1 MNGDVAGSEG
11 RGDTAIGPVTGV
23 ARHRRRRTPGQ
34 YLLTAVLTAIAT
46 TLMTRLWRAD
56 LSAPFFYEGDSVSSA
71 AHVKATLEYGWY
83 EYQPDLAAPAGQV
96 YHVFPFSDNLH
107 LALMRLVPVDA
118 LHWPVV
124 FNTYYL
130 LAFPACAVAAL
141 WLFRRVGL
149 AAWTAVPLAVLFA
162 VAPYH
167 FVRSE
172 NHFFLAAYYTVP
184 LALIPIVD
192 VVRGVALWTPRAGAS
207 GWTRWLTGRGAL
219 NALLLAAVAT
229 ATAYYAV
236 LAGLLLAGAGLGAFV
251 RTRSWRRLFGVVAA
265 IGFTLAVVVA
275 NVLPDILYAR
285 SHPGA
290 ADAFV
295 RQRGETEIYSFKLA
309 SLLLPAPGHP
319 IPLLAKVR
327 AWYDG
332 QYPLASELPALGT
345 FAAVALLVVI
355 LVWFVRLVSDAD
367 TGPLA
372 LFAASDRQTVRDLS
386 YLTLLAFLCATVGG
400 FGTFFSFVSTA
411 VRGWNRMA
419 IFMSAILL
427 AVLGLALQG
436 ILGKVERRRASPP
449 SRGQGRVRL
458 VAAGCLLA
466 AGGFDQSLAMAV
478 PPYATSQAAW
488 RSDEAFVRDLEASLP
503 DRAMIFQVPYVA
515 FPESGLD
522 LGVFD
527 SDQLRLSLHSTRL
540 RWSGGSFKGQP
551 QTQWQPKVSGLPADQ
566 AVRLLAAVEFDA
578 VVIDR
583 NATKDAGAA
592 LQAAYTEATGATA
605 RVSADGRW
613 VVVTLEHVRAQLQ
626 RSSSPEQISDLR
638 ERVLRGEV

>member
-1 MNGDVAGSEG
+1 MNGHVAGSEG
-11 RGDTAIGPVTGV
+11 RREAIVPAAATDTGQ
-23 ARHRRRRTPGQ
+23 RRRNRGQ
-34 YLLTAVLTAIAT
+34 YLLTALLTAIAT
-46 TLMTRLWRAD
+46 ALMTRLWRAD

-83 EYQPDLAAPAGQV
+83 EYQPDLAAPVGQV

-107 LALMRLVPVDA
+107 LALMRLVPTDA
-118 LHWPVV
+118 LHWPIV
-124 FNTYYL
+124 FNSYYL

-141 WLFRRVGL
+141 WFFRRVGL
-149 AAWTAVPLAVLFA
+149 AAWTAVPFAVLFA

-172 NHFFLAAYYTVP
+172 NHFFLAAYFTVP
-184 LALIPIVD
+184 LALAPIVD
-192 VVRGVALWTPRAGAS
+192 AVRGLPLWGPRPGAT
-207 GWTRWLTGRGAL
+207 GWTRWLTGSAAL

-236 LAGLLLAGAGLGAFV
+236 LAGVLLAGAGLGAFV
-251 RTRSWRRLFGVVAA
+251 RTRSWKRLAGVAA
-265 IGFTLAVVVA
+265 AIAFTLAVLVV
-275 NVLPDILYAR
+275 NVLPDVLYSR

-327 AWYDG
+327 AWYDS

-345 FAAVALLVVI
+345 FAGVAFVLVI
-355 LVWFVRLVSDAD
+355 LVWFVRLVTVAE

-372 LFAASDRQTVRDLS
+372 LVAAPDRRTVADLS
-386 YLTLLAFLCATVGG
+386 YLTLLAFLCATMGG
-400 FGTFFSFVSTA
+400 FGTFVSFVSTS

-419 IFMSAILL
+419 IFMSAMLL
-427 AVLGLALQG
+427 AVLGLVLQG
-436 ILGKVERRRASPP
+436 MLGAFERRRAQ
-449 SRGQGRVRL
+449 RTGRQRLSVRV
-458 VAAGCLLA
+458 VAAACLVLA
-466 AGGFDQSLAMAV
+466 GVFDQSLAMAV
-478 PPYATSQAAW
+478 PPYAASHASW
-488 RSDEAFVRDLEASLP
+488 RSDEAFVRDLEHRLP
-503 DRAMIFQVPYVA
+503 DRAMVFQVPYVA
-515 FPESGLD
+515 FPESGMD

-527 SDQLRLSLHSTRL
+527 ADQLKLSLHSTRL

-551 QTQWQPKVSGLPADQ
+551 DTQWQPKVSGLPADQ
-566 AVRLLAAVEFDA
+566 AVRLLAALQFDA

-583 NATKDAGAA
+583 NATKDRGAA
-592 LQAAYTEATGATA
+592 LEAAYTAATRATGQA
-605 RVSADGRW
+605 SADGRW
-613 VVVTLEHVRAQLQ
+613 VVFPLDRPRAQLQ
-626 RSSSPEQISDLR
+626 GSASPAQIADLR